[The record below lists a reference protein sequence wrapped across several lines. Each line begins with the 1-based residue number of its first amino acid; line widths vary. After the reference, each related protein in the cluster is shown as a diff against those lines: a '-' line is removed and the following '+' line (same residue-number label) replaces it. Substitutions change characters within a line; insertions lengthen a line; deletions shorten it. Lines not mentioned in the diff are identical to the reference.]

1 MTDLEM
7 IFKAEKEKH
16 DINKIT
22 AEDLNKKYF
31 KDRGKMMSDIIFLS
45 SLVASY
51 NRVLR
56 ADMAR
61 GVITKSQYHARLAKA
76 KETEHKLLANR
87 I

>member
-1 MTDLEM
+1 MTR
-7 IFKAEKEKH
+7 
-16 DINKIT
+16 T
-22 AEDLNKKYF
+22 
-31 KDRGKMMSDIIFLS
+31 DIIFLS

-61 GVITKSQYHARLAKA
+61 GVITKNQYHARLAKA
-76 KETEHKLLANR
+76 RETERKLLANK

>member
-1 MTDLEM
+1 MTTTD
-7 IFKAEKEKH
+7 KV
-16 DINKIT
+16 
-22 AEDLNKKYF
+22 
-31 KDRGKMMSDIIFLS
+31 FLS

-61 GVITKSQYHARLAKA
+61 GVITKNQYYVRLAKA
-76 KETEHKLLANR
+76 RETEQKIITNR